1 MTIDL
6 QIPETKELIQWG
18 WEKLEPYYQ
27 ELKKRPISQ
36 SDVEAWL
43 ADWTQVSELTDE
55 IYNRLYVATSVNTAD
70 ENAEKLLNAFM
81 EKVYPKAMQAE
92 QDLKQKLLESGLEHK
107 GFAIP
112 LRNMRAEA
120 DLFREENLP
129 LKVEEE
135 KLSVAYDKIVG
146 AQTVEWEGAEKTVA
160 QMEAVWRDPD
170 REKRKRAWD
179 VYIGRKLQDR
189 QAVNESWRKFFALR
203 CKMAANAGRKDYRI
217 YCWQDKKRFDY
228 TPEDCLRFQDAIE
241 EAVVPAV
248 SRLWQRRKE
257 KLGIQDLR
265 YYDIF
270 VDMSDEPP
278 LKPFK
283 DVRALTDGGSRMFY
297 RVAPQFGAY
306 FDLMDKEELL
316 DLDNRKN
323 KAYGGYCTDFSASK
337 RPFIFSNAVGIH
349 RDVQTLIHEGGH
361 CFHAF
366 ETFKLPYMQQRWTPM
381 EFNEVASMAMELL
394 ASPYL
399 TAEKGGFYTE
409 KDAARALVDF
419 LEESVRFWPYMAI
432 VDAFQHWAY
441 LHPDEG
447 GDPDKCDAKWDE
459 LEDRFRPDLDWS
471 GDEDAKVTGWH
482 RKDHIHQAPFYYVE
496 YGLAQLGAVQVWAN
510 ALKDQAKAV
519 EAYQRALALGG
530 TVTLPEL
537 FATAGAKLA
546 FDAGTLGKA
555 VRLMEETI
563 YRLEEK
569 F

>member
-27 ELKKRPISQ
+27 ELKKRPINQ

-92 QDLKQKLLESGLEHK
+92 QDLKQKLLESGLEPK

-189 QAVNESWRKFFALR
+189 QVVNESWRKFFALR
-203 CKMAANAGRKDYRI
+203 CKMAANAGRKDYRA

-257 KLGIQDLR
+257 KLGIQELR

-278 LKPFK
+278 L
-283 DVRALTDGGSRMFY
+283 
-297 RVAPQFGAY
+297 
-306 FDLMDKEELL
+306 
-316 DLDNRKN
+316 
-323 KAYGGYCTDFSASK
+323 
-337 RPFIFSNAVGIH
+337 
-349 RDVQTLIHEGGH
+349 
-361 CFHAF
+361 
-366 ETFKLPYMQQRWTPM
+366 
-381 EFNEVASMAMELL
+381 
-394 ASPYL
+394 
-399 TAEKGGFYTE
+399 
-409 KDAARALVDF
+409 
-419 LEESVRFWPYMAI
+419 
-432 VDAFQHWAY
+432 
-441 LHPDEG
+441 
-447 GDPDKCDAKWDE
+447 
-459 LEDRFRPDLDWS
+459 
-471 GDEDAKVTGWH
+471 
-482 RKDHIHQAPFYYVE
+482 
-496 YGLAQLGAVQVWAN
+496 
-510 ALKDQAKAV
+510 
-519 EAYQRALALGG
+519 
-530 TVTLPEL
+530 
-537 FATAGAKLA
+537 
-546 FDAGTLGKA
+546 
-555 VRLMEETI
+555 
-563 YRLEEK
+563 
-569 F
+569 